1 MIVRRW
7 RATAEVGKA
16 CLYRDHL
23 ERSVLPQLRA
33 LPGFLGVTL
42 MQAARGGEVEL
53 VVESRWQSMEAVH
66 AFAGPAPD
74 QAVVEPA
81 ARAVLAGFDDFV
93 THYDVVLE
101 AGKS

>member
-7 RATAEVGKA
+7 RATAETDKA
-16 CLYRDHL
+16 HLYRDHL

-42 MQAARGGEVEL
+42 MQVVSDGEVEL
-53 VVESRWQSMEAVH
+53 VVESRWQSMDAVH
-66 AFAGPAPD
+66 AFAGPTPG

-81 ARAVLAGFDDFV
+81 ARAVLTRYDDFV

-101 AGKS
+101 AGQ